1 MEKEAPAGPRPAEG
15 LEGAGR
21 ESFAIRPGAIQE
33 LPCWAVPR
41 QEGSI
46 PQHLQTQWQ
55 DFLKTMQSPRARW
68 GNPPLPELTC
78 WDDLV
83 AFERAF
89 GACQWP
95 RGDALNRLMPAFSA
109 EARQALSSSLAYRDK
124 LDYGKVKAAFLQGNS
139 TGTEIHRQRFRQFC
153 YQEAEGPREVCG
165 RLRELCHCWLEPE
178 SRTKEQIVEL
188 LILEQFLTI
197 LPQEIQSQV
206 RDRSPETCAQAV
218 ALAEGFILRQQE
230 GEQQEEQGHE
240 PFQEVAVDFPEARRA
255 PLDARQRQLG
265 REARKQDK
273 GGACLVGTTNTASR
287 TEEQFEHR
295 GSRREEVEEEA
306 AAPAAPEGA
315 QRKEKSHLC
324 IECGKSFTRPS
335 DLAKHLNVHTGEKPY
350 LCVECGKSFSQLSHL
365 TRHQKIHSGEKP
377 HICSECGDTF
387 SQRAYLVSHQ
397 RSHSGEQPYRCSY
410 CQKCFSHQSALKIHE
425 RNHMGQKPYACTDCG
440 KRFVSSSSLTTHRRI
455 HTGEK
460 PHACS
465 VCGKRFIQ
473 HSNLVSH
480 QRTHSGEKPF
490 SCKVCGRRFAYP
502 SDLTRHQ
509 KIHTGEKPYPCDEC
523 ERRFTRL
530 SDLITHQRIHT
541 GEKPYRCLEC
551 GRRFRQ
557 RGVLVKHQ
565 KCHSKENPRGGE
577 AAESQPGSEF
587 KLCEIKQEK
596 EELESLAESSLIPSP
611 SS

>member
-1 MEKEAPAGPRPAEG
+1 MEKQGPAGPRPAES
-15 LEGAGR
+15 LDGAGR
-21 ESFAIRPGAIQE
+21 ESFAIQPGAIRE

-55 DFLKTMQSPRARW
+55 DFLKTMQSPHTRW
-68 GNPPLPELTC
+68 GNPPLPELTS

-83 AFERAF
+83 AFERVF

-95 RGDALNRLMPAFSA
+95 RADALTRLVPAFSA
-109 EARQALSSSLAYRDK
+109 EAHQTLSRDK
-124 LDYGKVKAAFLQGNS
+124 IDYGKVKAAFLQGNS

-206 RDRSPETCAQAV
+206 RERNPETCAQAV

-240 PFQEVAVDFPEARRA
+240 PFREVAVDFSEAQRA
-255 PLDARQRQLG
+255 PLDARQRQLS
-265 REARKQDK
+265 REVRKQDN

-287 TEEQFEHR
+287 TEEQFEHQ
-295 GSRREEVEEEA
+295 GSRREEAEEEA
-306 AAPAAPEGA
+306 AAPAAPEGT

-397 RSHSGEQPYRCSY
+397 RSHSGEQPYRCLLPEML
-410 CQKCFSHQSALKIHE
+410 QPPVGPEDPRAQPHGAEAL
-425 RNHMGQKPYACTDCG
+425 R
-440 KRFVSSSSLTTHRRI
+440 LRRLRKTLRLLFLP
-455 HTGEK
+455 HHPQEDPHGGEA
-460 PHACS
+460 PRPA
-465 VCGKRFIQ
+465 CGKRFIQ

-577 AAESQPGSEF
+577 LAESPPGSEF
-587 KLCEIKQEK
+587 RLREIKQEK
-596 EELESLAESSLIPSP
+596 EELESLAESGLIPSP

>member
-1 MEKEAPAGPRPAEG
+1 MEKQAPESLAPGEG
-15 LEGAGR
+15 LEGTR
-21 ESFAIRPGAIQE
+21 RDNFAIHPGAIRE
-33 LPCWAVPR
+33 LPRWAAVR
-41 QEGSI
+41 QQGI
-46 PQHLQTQWQ
+46 PHHLESQWQ
-55 DFLKTMQSPRARW
+55 DFLKTIQSPSVGW
-68 GNPPLPELTC
+68 GNPQLPELAS

-83 AFERAF
+83 HFERVF
-89 GACQWP
+89 GACHWP
-95 RGDALNRLMPAFSA
+95 RGEGVTRFMPAFSA
-109 EARQALSSSLAYRDK
+109 EAQQAFSILNSRDK
-124 LDYGKVKAAFLQGNS
+124 TDYGKVKAAFLQGNS
-139 TGTEIHRQRFRQFC
+139 TSTEIHRQRFRKFC
-153 YQEAEGPREVCG
+153 YQEAEGPREVCN

-178 SRTKEQIVEL
+178 SRTKEQIIEL
-188 LILEQFLTI
+188 LILEQFLNI

-206 RDRSPETCAQAV
+206 KERSPETCAQAV
-218 ALAEGFILRQQE
+218 ALAEGFILRRQE
-230 GEQQEEQGHE
+230 GEQPEKQRPEAFQG
-240 PFQEVAVDFPEARRA
+240 VAVDFSEVQRSS
-255 PLDARQRQLG
+255 LDVRQRPLS
-265 REARKQDK
+265 REARKQDN
-273 GGACLVGTTNTASR
+273 CSTRSLGTKITNK
-287 TEEQFEHR
+287 TEENFEHQE
-295 GSRREEVEEEA
+295 SREEEVT
-306 AAPAAPEGA
+306 AAPEGT

-425 RNHMGQKPYACTDCG
+425 RNHMGQKPYACVDCG

-565 KCHSKENPRGGE
+565 KCHSKENPKGGE
-577 AAESQPGSEF
+577 SVQLTESQTDSEF
-587 KLCEIKQEK
+587 KAHEMKQEK
-596 EELESLAESSLIPSP
+596 DDLENLADSSMIPFP

>member
-1 MEKEAPAGPRPAEG
+1 MEKQALEGPTEG
-15 LEGAGR
+15 LEGTGR
-21 ESFAIRPGAIQE
+21 DIFSIQSGIIRE
-33 LPCWAVPR
+33 LPCWTVPR
-41 QEGSI
+41 QEGI
-46 PQHLQTQWQ
+46 PHRLESQWQ
-55 DFLKTMQSPRARW
+55 DFLKTMQSSPVRW
-68 GNPPLPELTC
+68 GSPQLPELAS

-83 AFERAF
+83 TFERVF
-89 GACQWP
+89 GICQWP
-95 RGDALNRLMPAFSA
+95 RRDAVTRLTPAFSP
-109 EARQALSSSLAYRDK
+109 EAKQAAIRLNSRDK
-124 LDYGKVKAAFLQGNS
+124 IDYGKVKAAFLQGNS
-139 TGTEIHRQRFRQFC
+139 IGTEIHRQRFRQFC
-153 YQEAEGPREVCG
+153 YQEAEGPREVCSC
-165 RLRELCHCWLEPE
+165 LRELCHCWLEPE
-178 SRTKEQIVEL
+178 SRTKEQIIEL

-206 RDRSPETCAQAV
+206 RERSPETCAQAV
-218 ALAEGFILRQQE
+218 ALAEGFLLRQQE
-230 GEQQEEQGHE
+230 GEQREEEGTE
-240 PFQEVAVDFPEARRA
+240 LFQEVAVDFSEAQRV
-255 PLDARQRQLG
+255 PLDARPRQLG
-265 REARKQDK
+265 NEPRRQDNS
-273 GGACLVGTTNTASR
+273 LDPIIASR
-287 TEEQFEHR
+287 TEEQHE
-295 GSRREEVEEEA
+295 SKESQEEEEEVL
-306 AAPAAPEGA
+306 PSSEGF
-315 QRKEKSHLC
+315 QKKEKSHLC

-425 RNHMGQKPYACTDCG
+425 RNHMGQKPYACADCG

-460 PHACS
+460 PHACG

-565 KCHSKENPRGGE
+565 KCHLKETPK
-577 AAESQPGSEF
+577 ESESVQPTELQANQEF
-587 KLCEIKQEK
+587 SIREKKQEK
-596 EELESLAESSLIPSP
+596 GERENLADSTSSP
-611 SS
+611 

>member
-1 MEKEAPAGPRPAEG
+1 MEKQAPESLAPGEG
-15 LEGAGR
+15 LGR
-21 ESFAIRPGAIQE
+21 TRRDHFAIHPGAIRE
-33 LPCWAVPR
+33 LPRWAAAQ
-41 QEGSI
+41 QEGI
-46 PQHLQTQWQ
+46 PHPLESQWQ
-55 DFLKTMQSPRARW
+55 DFLKTIQSPLVGW
-68 GNPPLPELTC
+68 GNSQLPELAS

-83 AFERAF
+83 HFERMF
-89 GACQWP
+89 GVCHWP
-95 RGDALNRLMPAFSA
+95 RGEGVAQLMPAFGT
-109 EARQALSSSLAYRDK
+109 EVQQAFGGLGVRDK
-124 LDYGKVKAAFLQGNS
+124 ADHGKVKAAFLQGNPTS
-139 TGTEIHRQRFRQFC
+139 TEIHRQRFRKFC
-153 YQEAEGPREVCG
+153 YQEAEGPREVCN

-188 LILEQFLTI
+188 LILEQFLNI

-206 RDRSPETCAQAV
+206 RERSPETCAQAV
-218 ALAEGFILRQQE
+218 ALAEGFLLRRQE
-230 GEQQEEQGHE
+230 GEQPEEQRPE
-240 PFQEVAVDFPEARRA
+240 PFQGVAVDFSEAQGAPLEAR
-255 PLDARQRQLG
+255 LRQLG
-265 REARKQDK
+265 REARKQDNCSTSSM
-273 GGACLVGTTNTASR
+273 GRELTNK
-287 TEEQFEHR
+287 TEEKFDHQE
-295 GSRREEVEEEA
+295 SREEELT
-306 AAPAAPEGA
+306 AAPEGA
-315 QRKEKSHLC
+315 QRKEKTHLC

-350 LCVECGKSFSQLSHL
+350 LCIECGKSFSQLSHL

-425 RNHMGQKPYACTDCG
+425 RNHMGQKPYACVDCG

-460 PHACS
+460 PHACG

-509 KIHTGEKPYPCDEC
+509 KIHTGEKPYPCEEC

-565 KCHSKENPRGGE
+565 KCHSKENPKGGE
-577 AAESQPGSEF
+577 PVPPTESQTDCEF
-587 KLCEIKQEK
+587 KAREIKQEK
-596 EELESLAESSLIPSP
+596 DDVENLADSSLIPFP

>member
-1 MEKEAPAGPRPAEG
+1 MEKQVLAGPSPAEG
-15 LEGAGR
+15 LERTRR
-21 ESFAIRPGAIQE
+21 ESFAIQSGTPQE
-33 LPCWAVPR
+33 LPCWSRPQ
-41 QEGSI
+41 QECI
-46 PQHLQTQWQ
+46 PQRLESQWQ
-55 DFLKTMQSPRARW
+55 DFLKTVHSPPTGW
-68 GNPPLPELTC
+68 GNPPLPELTS

-83 AFERAF
+83 AFERVF

-95 RGDALNRLMPAFSA
+95 RGDRLTRLMPAFSP
-109 EARQALSSSLAYRDK
+109 EAQQALSSLTSRDK
-124 LDYGKVKAAFLQGNS
+124 IDYGKVKTTFLQGNS
-139 TGTEIHRQRFRQFC
+139 TSTEIHRQRFRQFC
-153 YQEAEGPREVCG
+153 YQEAEGPREVCSQ
-165 RLRELCHCWLEPE
+165 LRELCHCWLEPE
-178 SRTKEQIVEL
+178 SRTKEQIIEL

-230 GEQQEEQGHE
+230 GEQQEEQGQE
-240 PFQEVAVDFPEARRA
+240 SFQEVAVDFSEAQRA
-255 PLDARQRQLG
+255 LLDARQRQLG
-265 REARKQDK
+265 REIRKQDN
-273 GGACLVGTTNTASR
+273 GNACLVGTNTASR
-287 TEEQFEHR
+287 TEEQFEHQ
-295 GSRREEVEEEA
+295 GSREEEA
-306 AAPAAPEGA
+306 AVEEVAPAAPEGT

-425 RNHMGQKPYACTDCG
+425 RNHMGQKPYACADCG

-460 PHACS
+460 PHACG

-509 KIHTGEKPYPCDEC
+509 KIHTGEKPYPCDKC

-565 KCHSKENPRGGE
+565 KCHSKENPKGS
-577 AAESQPGSEF
+577 ESGQPIELQASSEF
-587 KLCEIKQEK
+587 KPHEIKQEK
-596 EELESLAESSLIPSP
+596 EELESLVESSLVPSP
-611 SS
+611 HS

>member
-1 MEKEAPAGPRPAEG
+1 LLCSKYLPLLPAS
-15 LEGAGR
+15 LSR
-21 ESFAIRPGAIQE
+21 E
-33 LPCWAVPR
+33 
-41 QEGSI
+41 
-46 PQHLQTQWQ
+46 T
-55 DFLKTMQSPRARW
+55 T
-68 GNPPLPELTC
+68 
-78 WDDLV
+78 
-83 AFERAF
+83 
-89 GACQWP
+89 
-95 RGDALNRLMPAFSA
+95 
-109 EARQALSSSLAYRDK
+109 
-124 LDYGKVKAAFLQGNS
+124 GNS

-218 ALAEGFILRQQE
+218 ALAEVGLVKCI
-230 GEQQEEQGHE
+230 
-240 PFQEVAVDFPEARRA
+240 
-255 PLDARQRQLG
+255 PLLG
-265 REARKQDK
+265 WIFTHGRCRSSPSFFWPHLPPTFAM
-273 GGACLVGTTNTASR
+273 
-287 TEEQFEHR
+287 
-295 GSRREEVEEEA
+295 GSRREDVEEEA
-306 AAPAAPEGA
+306 AAPA
-315 QRKEKSHLC
+315 
-324 IECGKSFTRPS
+324 
-335 DLAKHLNVHTGEKPY
+335 PY

-425 RNHMGQKPYACTDCG
+425 RNHMGQKPYACADCG

-541 GEKPYRCLEC
+541 GEKPYRCMEC

-577 AAESQPGSEF
+577 SAESQPGGEF

-596 EELESLAESSLIPSP
+596 EELESLAESGLIPSP

>member
-1 MEKEAPAGPRPAEG
+1 MEKQVAAGPRPAEG
-15 LEGAGR
+15 MEGTGR
-21 ESFAIRPGAIQE
+21 ESFAMPSGIIRE
-33 LPCWAVPR
+33 LPRWAVPQ
-41 QEGSI
+41 QEGI
-46 PQHLQTQWQ
+46 PHRLESQWQ
-55 DFLKTMQSPRARW
+55 DFLKTVQSPASGW
-68 GNPPLPELTC
+68 GSPQLPELTS

-83 AFERAF
+83 TFERVF

-95 RGDALNRLMPAFSA
+95 RGDGVSRLMPAFSA
-109 EARQALSSSLAYRDK
+109 EAQQVFSGLNVRDK
-124 LDYGKVKAAFLQGNS
+124 IDYGKVKAVFLQGNS
-139 TGTEIHRQRFRQFC
+139 TSTEIHRQRFRQFC

-165 RLRELCHCWLEPE
+165 HLRELCHCWLEPE
-178 SRTKEQIVEL
+178 SRTKEQIIEL

-206 RDRSPETCAQAV
+206 RERSPETCAQAV

-230 GEQQEEQGHE
+230 SEQQEEQPE
-240 PFQEVAVDFPEARRA
+240 PFQEVAVDFSEAQRV
-255 PLDARQRQLG
+255 PLDSGQRQLG
-265 REARKQDK
+265 RETRKQDN
-273 GGACLVGTTNTASR
+273 GNACSLGANLTDRA
-287 TEEQFEHR
+287 EEQHDYQE
-295 GSRREEVEEEA
+295 SREEEVPPASEA
-306 AAPAAPEGA
+306 T

-350 LCVECGKSFSQLSHL
+350 LCIECGKSFSQLSHL

-460 PHACS
+460 PHACG

-509 KIHTGEKPYPCDEC
+509 KIHTGEKPYPCEEC

-565 KCHSKENPRGGE
+565 KCHSKENPK
-577 AAESQPGSEF
+577 GSESRQSELQANSEF
-587 KLCEIKQEK
+587 RVHGIKQEK
-596 EELESLAESSLIPSP
+596 EELENLAESGLIHSP

>member
-1 MEKEAPAGPRPAEG
+1 MEKQAPVGPRPLEG
-15 LEGAGR
+15 LEEAGR
-21 ESFAIRPGAIQE
+21 ESFAIPPGVTRE
-33 LPCWAVPR
+33 FPHWVVPQ
-41 QEGSI
+41 QEGM
-46 PQHLQTQWQ
+46 PHRLDAHWQ
-55 DFLKTMQSPRARW
+55 EFLKAVQPPRTGW
-68 GNPPLPELTC
+68 GNPQLPELAS

-83 AFERAF
+83 TFERVF

-95 RGDALNRLMPAFSA
+95 RGDGLSRLMPAFSA
-109 EARQALSSSLAYRDK
+109 EARQAFSSLNSRDK
-124 LDYGKVKAAFLQGNS
+124 VDYGKVKAIFLQGNS
-139 TGTEIHRQRFRQFC
+139 PSTEIHRQRFRQFC
-153 YQEAEGPREVCG
+153 YQEAEGPREVCS

-206 RDRSPETCAQAV
+206 RERSPETCAQAV

-230 GEQQEEQGHE
+230 SEPQEEQGPE
-240 PFQEVAVDFPEARRA
+240 PFQEAAVDFSEAQRV
-255 PLDARQRQLG
+255 PLDARPRQAG
-265 REARKQDK
+265 RETRKQENSNACSL
-273 GGACLVGTTNTASR
+273 GASLSGR
-287 TEEQFEHR
+287 TEESHDPQEPR
-295 GSRREEVEEEA
+295 EEEA
-306 AAPAAPEGA
+306 LPASEGS

-350 LCVECGKSFSQLSHL
+350 LCIECGKSFSQLSHL

-425 RNHMGQKPYACTDCG
+425 RNHMGQKPYACADCG

-460 PHACS
+460 PHACG

-490 SCKVCGRRFAYP
+490 SCKVCGRKFAYP

-565 KCHSKENPRGGE
+565 KCHLKENPK
-577 AAESQPGSEF
+577 ESTSGQMEVQANSEF
-587 KLCEIKQEK
+587 QVHGIKQEK
-596 EELESLAESSLIPSP
+596 EELENLAGSSLILSP

>member
-1 MEKEAPAGPRPAEG
+1 MEKQSWEGPTEG
-15 LEGAGR
+15 LESTGR
-21 ESFAIRPGAIQE
+21 DVFSIQSGIMRD
-33 LPCWAVPR
+33 LPRWTIMR
-41 QEGSI
+41 QEGI
-46 PQHLQTQWQ
+46 PHHLESQWQ
-55 DFLKTMQSPRARW
+55 DFLKTMQSSPVRW
-68 GNPPLPELTC
+68 GRPPLPELAS

-83 AFERAF
+83 AFERVF

-95 RGDALNRLMPAFSA
+95 QGDMVARLTPAFHPDA
-109 EARQALSSSLAYRDK
+109 QEAASRLNSRDK
-124 LDYGKVKAAFLQGNS
+124 MDAFLHGNS
-139 TGTEIHRQRFRQFC
+139 VSTEIHRQRFRQFC
-153 YQEAEGPREVCG
+153 YQEAEGPREICS

-178 SRTKEQIVEL
+178 SRTKEQILEL

-197 LPQEIQSQV
+197 LPEEIQRQV
-206 RDRSPETCAQAV
+206 KERSPETCAQAV
-218 ALAEGFILRQQE
+218 ALAEGFILRQQQGELREEE
-230 GEQQEEQGHE
+230 GPE
-240 PFQEVAVDFPEARRA
+240 PFQEAVVDFSGAQRVP
-255 PLDARQRQLG
+255 PNARQRQLAKEARREDNALG
-265 REARKQDK
+265 PNPTSKSEEQHDSKESREA
-273 GGACLVGTTNTASR
+273 
-287 TEEQFEHR
+287 EED
-295 GSRREEVEEEA
+295 EEA
-306 AAPAAPEGA
+306 LPSSEGI
-315 QRKEKSHLC
+315 QRKEKCHLC

-440 KRFVSSSSLTTHRRI
+440 KRFVSSSSLSTHRRI

-460 PHACS
+460 PHACG

-480 QRTHSGEKPF
+480 QRTHSGEKPY
-490 SCKVCGRRFAYP
+490 SCKVCDRRFAYP

-565 KCHSKENPRGGE
+565 KCHSKENPK
-577 AAESQPGSEF
+577 ESELVLQAN
-587 KLCEIKQEK
+587 QELSIQDIK
-596 EELESLAESSLIPSP
+596 EEQENLAESRLISSSSP
-611 SS
+611 